1 MNDRSRIVLVLALS
15 VISTVAMGAQ
25 ELGRITYIEGDVEL
39 VRDGEQRDAFEIQI
53 GEPIFEFDVIQTGFD
68 GYIEVEVAEPARGTI
83 RVRENSAY
91 YVERSST
98 PRGVTVQLNVLSG
111 GVEIDA
117 DAVSEGTTLQVRTR
131 SAVLGVRGTRFDVLT
146 APDEATLLGV
156 REGTVVLVA
165 GGEEITAE
173 AGAAVEALP
182 DGRTQ
187 AQVVPGGDFQRY
199 YARWTETRLQA
210 FRSGASTFIRA
221 YTRRYEDTK
230 PTFLDAYERLV
241 AYRERLREAEA
252 QGGGPLGDQM
262 RLRAEI
268 GPALIAMRSI
278 FPLFEDTVYRLR
290 ELGRF
295 HDQGIGHTQIDGN
308 DSERF
313 FREFAAEERE
323 VTSRLAEVRSI
334 FRMYR
339 AIEARGLAG
348 FPEGLEN
355 PFDDTG
361 TILDSMRF

>member
-1 MNDRSRIVLVLALS
+1 MSNRARIVLVLVLS
-15 VISTVAMGAQ
+15 VLTTAAMGAL
-25 ELGRITYIEGDVEL
+25 ELGRVTYIEGDVEL
-39 VRDGEQRDAFEIQI
+39 VRDGEQRDAFEIEI

-68 GYIEVEVAEPARGTI
+68 GYIEVELAEPARGTV

-91 YVERSST
+91 YVQRSST

-111 GVEIDA
+111 GVEIA
-117 DAVSEGTTLQVRTR
+117 AHAVSENTTLQVRTR
-131 SAVLGVRGTRFDVLT
+131 SAILGVRGTQFDVLT
-146 APDEATLLGV
+146 SPDEATLLGV
-156 REGTVVLVA
+156 REGIVVLVA

-173 AGAAVEALP
+173 EGAAVEALP

-187 AQVVPGGDFQRY
+187 TQVVPGGDFERY

-210 FRSGASTFIRA
+210 FRNGAPTFIRA
-221 YTRRYEDTK
+221 YVRRYQDTK
-230 PTFLDAYERLV
+230 PTFFDAYERLV
-241 AYRERLREAEA
+241 VYRERLKELEE
-252 QGGGPLGDQM
+252 QGAGSLGDQM

-290 ELGRF
+290 ELRRF
-295 HDQGIGHTQIDGN
+295 HDQGIGRTQIDGA

-323 VTSRLAEVRSI
+323 VTARLAEVRSI

-355 PFDDTG
+355 PFGDTG